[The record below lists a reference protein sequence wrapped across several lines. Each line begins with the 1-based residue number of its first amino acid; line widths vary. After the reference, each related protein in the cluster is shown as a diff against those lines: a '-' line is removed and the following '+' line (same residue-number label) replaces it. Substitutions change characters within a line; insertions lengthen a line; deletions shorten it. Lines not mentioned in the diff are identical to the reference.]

1 MKILFKKIFPLLFK
15 LKDNYNNKQLTFEEY
30 MYLAVYYVI
39 GKSYPIIIIF
49 TIVFLELIKYLY
61 TK

>member
-15 LKDNYNNKQLTFEEY
+15 LKDNYNNKQLTFEV
-30 MYLAVYYVI
+30 YLAVYYVI
-39 GKSYPIIIIF
+39 GKSYSIIIIF